1 MRARRIKKR
10 YLLLVLLATAFLVIN
25 APGLFSL
32 GYRLYYGSRV
42 QSLPQALRFGPA
54 DRLLV
59 LSPHPDDEALCCA
72 GAMQQALKAGAQV
85 YVVWFTNGD
94 GFEWDAMLLGH
105 TPRPGPQALR
115 QLAATRQAEARA
127 AARILGVPEA
137 HLFFLGYPDQG
148 LARLLREYRSRPYIS
163 RYTALSWVP
172 YGGNLTPGSLYTG
185 ENLERD
191 FKRVLDRVQPT
202 QVLAPSPQDAHPDHR
217 AVAELA
223 LQVLAARGESERLRY
238 WIVHGGLEW
247 PLPKGLHPT
256 LPLEPPPR
264 GRGLEWTSLPLSQ
277 DEATKKLQAIQAHHT
292 QMRLL
297 GRFMRAFVRQ
307 NELFSTTPLPQH

>member
-1 MRARRIKKR
+1 VRGRRIKKR
-10 YLLLVLLATAFLVIN
+10 YLLTVLLVTAFLVIN

-42 QSLPQALRFGPA
+42 QQLPQAVLFNPA

-59 LSPHPDDEALCCA
+59 LSPHPDDETLCCA
-72 GAMQQALKAGAQV
+72 GAMQQALQAGAKV

-94 GFEWDAMLLGH
+94 GFEWDAILLSR
-105 TPRPGPQALR
+105 TPRPGPQTLR
-115 QLAATRQAEARA
+115 RLAATRQAEARA
-127 AARILGVPEA
+127 AARVLGIPET
-137 HLFFLGYPDQG
+137 HLFFLGYPDRG
-148 LARLLREYRSRPYIS
+148 LARLLKDYRTKPYTS

-172 YGGNLTPGSLYTG
+172 YGGNLAPGSLYTG

-191 FKRVLDRVQPT
+191 FNTVLDEVQPT

-217 AVAELA
+217 AVGQLA
-223 LQVLAARGESERLRY
+223 LRVFSARGETEKLHY

-247 PLPKGLHPT
+247 PLPKGLHPA

-264 GRGLEWTSLPLSQ
+264 GRGLEWTYLPLSPG
-277 DEATKKLQAIQAHHT
+277 ETGKKLEAIQAHRT
-292 QMRLL
+292 QMQVL
-297 GRFMRAFVRQ
+297 GRFLLAFVRQ
-307 NELFSTTPLPQH
+307 NELFSATPLP